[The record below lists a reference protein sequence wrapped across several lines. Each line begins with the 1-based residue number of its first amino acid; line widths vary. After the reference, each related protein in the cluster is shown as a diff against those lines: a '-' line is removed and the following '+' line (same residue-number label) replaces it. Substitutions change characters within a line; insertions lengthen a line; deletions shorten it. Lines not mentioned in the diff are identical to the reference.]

1 MLSAESLFLQ
11 PNSPMSRKYLTLL
24 FPFLLTACA
33 DTADT
38 DGLNRSSW
46 NADSTGYVALN
57 ICLPATGGAGMRA
70 SSDGT
75 LTEGEKKEYA
85 VNDATLILFAGNNEE
100 EALFE
105 GAYMVPAR
113 FTTDGGTSQVTVSSR
128 VTRKIRQ
135 VENGNVYA
143 YVILNGIG
151 AGVVDTEDGAATD
164 DIQHTALTVK
174 TKDGTVTLSRQT
186 PVTFRKFLQYV
197 TDATDTRRGF
207 LMTNA
212 PLYNTAA
219 GTNTVQTLSR
229 IAPDRIKLTPE
240 EAEGEAAT
248 EVYVERVMAK
258 VSLVDGRDKA
268 KRQYSVTNDAGHTT
282 TYKVELK
289 NWVLDNTNRS
299 AYLTRHAT
307 TADFKTWAG
316 LKNVKA
322 AATRFIGAMPVA
334 TTGDYKT
341 FVRTHWAKDVNYDK
355 NVHPA
360 DMSRLGDGNEAAVNG
375 ALGSDNPQYCFENTF
390 DVERMTVDNTTRAIL
405 AAQFVEDGKT
415 TPADLY
421 LYDNDTTTLANAA
434 NMKADIT
441 AAINAMAVVKAR
453 GKATDLTFEEVNAHL
468 KRVKSF
474 TIGSV
479 SYTADATDAAV
490 LKVFNPV
497 YSNIGDINIY
507 KDGMVYYQIRVKH
520 FGDDLTPWNRGEAK
534 VTTTDTY
541 PVVNRDANYLGR
553 YGILRNNW
561 YELNVA
567 TVNRLGYPAIPPLTD
582 KPDDLLNEY
591 ISVKVNIQPWVKKG
605 KEIVLQ

>member
-1 MLSAESLFLQ
+1 
-11 PNSPMSRKYLTLL
+11 MSHKYLTLL

-33 DTADT
+33 DT
-38 DGLNRSSW
+38 DGLNKSLW

-75 LTEGEKKEYA
+75 LTDGEKKEYA

-197 TDATDTRRGF
+197 TDATDTRHGF

-212 PLYNTAA
+212 PLYDK
-219 GTNTVQTLSR
+219 GTNTVQTLSL
-229 IAPDRIKLTPE
+229 IDPGRIKLTPE

-258 VSLVDGRDKA
+258 VSLVDGRDATKC
-268 KRQYSVTNDAGHTT
+268 QYSVTNDAGKK
-282 TYKVELK
+282 TYHVTLK

-316 LKNVKA
+316 LKNVRA
-322 AATRFIGAMPVA
+322 AATRFVGAMPVA
-334 TTGDYKT
+334 TTGDYQK

-355 NVHPA
+355 NVHPT
-360 DMSRLGDGNEAAVNG
+360 DINRLSDGNEAAVNG
-375 ALGSDNPQYCFENTF
+375 ALGTDNPQYCFENTF
-390 DVERMTVDNTTRAIL
+390 DVERMTIDNTTRAIL
-405 AAQFVEDGKT
+405 AAQFVEDGKE
-415 TPADLY
+415 PADLY
-421 LYDNDTTTLANAA
+421 LYDNDTTTLANVAT
-434 NMKADIT
+434 MPDDIT
-441 AAINAMAVVKAR
+441 AAINAMEVVKAR
-453 GKATDLTFEEVNAHL
+453 GTATDLIFEAVNDHL

-479 SYTADATDAAV
+479 SYAADATDAAI
-490 LKVFNPV
+490 LKVFNTV

-507 KDGMVYYQIRVKH
+507 KNGMVYYQIRVKH

-553 YGILRNNW
+553 YGIHRNNW

>member
-1 MLSAESLFLQ
+1 
-11 PNSPMSRKYLTLL
+11 MSHKYLTLL

-33 DTADT
+33 DT
-38 DGLNRSSW
+38 DGLSGSSW

-70 SSDGT
+70 TSDGT
-75 LTEGEKKEYA
+75 LTDGEKKEYA

-113 FTTDGGTSQVTVSSR
+113 FTTDGSTSQVTVSSR

-135 VENGNVYA
+135 VEHGNVYA

-164 DIQHTALTVK
+164 DVQHTALTVK
-174 TKDGTVTLSRQT
+174 TKDGTVTLSRQA

-212 PLYNTAA
+212 PLYDK
-219 GTNTVQTLSR
+219 GTNTVQTLSP

-240 EAEGEAAT
+240 EAEREAAT

-258 VSLVDGRDKA
+258 VSLVDGRDATKC
-268 KRQYSVTNDAGHTT
+268 QYSVTNDAGKK
-282 TYKVELK
+282 TYNVTLK

-322 AATRFIGAMPVA
+322 AATRFVGATAVA
-334 TTGDYKT
+334 TTGDYRT

-355 NVHPA
+355 NVHPT
-360 DMSRLGDGNEAAVNG
+360 DINRLSDGNEAAVNG

-390 DVERMTVDNTTRAIL
+390 DVERMTIDNTTRAIL
-405 AAQFVEDGKT
+405 AAQFVEEGKAA
-415 TPADLY
+415 ADLY
-421 LYDNDTTTLANAA
+421 LYDNDTTTLANVA

-441 AAINAMAVVKAR
+441 AAINAMEVVKAH
-453 GKATDLTFEEVNAHL
+453 GTATDLIFEDVNAHL
-468 KRVKSF
+468 RRVKSF

-479 SYTADATDAAV
+479 SYAANATDAAI
-490 LKVFNPV
+490 LKVFNTV

-507 KDGMVYYQIRVKH
+507 KNGMVYYQIRVKH

>member
-1 MLSAESLFLQ
+1 
-11 PNSPMSRKYLTLL
+11 MSHKYLTLL

-33 DTADT
+33 DT
-38 DGLNRSSW
+38 DGLNGSSW

-75 LTEGEKKEYA
+75 LTDGEKKEYA
-85 VNDATLILFAGNNEE
+85 VNDATLVLFAGNNEE

-135 VENGNVYA
+135 VEQGNVYA

-164 DIQHTALTVK
+164 DVQHTALTVK

-212 PLYNTAA
+212 PLYDK

-229 IAPDRIKLTPE
+229 IAPGRIKLTPE

-258 VSLVDGRDKA
+258 VSLVDGRDHSKC
-268 KRQYSVTNDAGHTT
+268 QYSVTNDAGKKT
-282 TYKVELK
+282 TYHVTLK

-322 AATRFIGAMPVA
+322 DAMRFIGATQVA
-334 TTGDYKT
+334 TTGDYQT

-355 NVHPA
+355 NDPA

-375 ALGSDNPQYCFENTF
+375 MLGSDNPQYCFENTF
-390 DVERMTVDNTTRAIL
+390 DVERMTIDNTTRAIL
-405 AAQFVEDGKT
+405 AAQFVEEGKAV
-415 TPADLY
+415 ADLY

-434 NMKADIT
+434 NMTADIT
-441 AAINAMAVVKAR
+441 AAINAMAVVKAC
-453 GKATDLTFEEVNAHL
+453 GTAGDVAFEEVNAHL

-490 LKVFNPV
+490 LQVFNTV

-507 KDGMVYYQIRVKH
+507 KNGMVYYQIRVKH

-591 ISVKVNIQPWVKKG
+591 ISVKVIIQPWVKKG

>member
-1 MLSAESLFLQ
+1 
-11 PNSPMSRKYLTLL
+11 MSHKYLTLL

-33 DTADT
+33 DT
-38 DGLNRSSW
+38 DGLSGSSW

-75 LTEGEKKEYA
+75 LTDGEKKEYA
-85 VNDATLILFAGNNEE
+85 VNDATLVLFAGNNEE

-113 FTTDGGTSQVTVSSR
+113 FTTDGSTSQVTVSSR

-135 VENGNVYA
+135 VEHGNVYA

-174 TKDGTVTLSRQT
+174 TKDGTVTLSRQA

-212 PLYNTAA
+212 PLYDKS
-219 GTNTVQTLSR
+219 TNIVQTLSI
-229 IAPDRIKLTPE
+229 IAPERIKLTPE

-268 KRQYSVTNDAGHTT
+268 KLQYSVTNEAGKKT
-282 TYKVELK
+282 TYNVTLK

-322 AATRFIGAMPVA
+322 AATRFIGAMTVA
-334 TTGDYKT
+334 TTGDYQK

-390 DVERMTVDNTTRAIL
+390 DVERMTIDNTTRAIL
-405 AAQFVEDGKT
+405 AAQFVEEGKAS
-415 TPADLY
+415 ADLY
-421 LYDNDTTTLANAA
+421 LYDNDTTTLANVAT
-434 NMKADIT
+434 MKADIT

-453 GKATDLTFEEVNAHL
+453 GTASDVAFDEVNAHL

-479 SYTADATDAAV
+479 SYAADATDAAV
-490 LKVFNPV
+490 LKVFNTV

-591 ISVKVNIQPWVKKG
+591 ISVIVNIQPWVKKG

>member
-1 MLSAESLFLQ
+1 
-11 PNSPMSRKYLTLL
+11 MSHKYLTFL

-33 DTADT
+33 DT
-38 DGLNRSSW
+38 DGLNNGPSW

-75 LTEGEKKEYA
+75 LTDGEKKEYA
-85 VNDATLILFAGNNEE
+85 VNDATLVLFAGNNEE

-113 FTTDGGTSQVTVSSR
+113 FTTNGGTSQISVSSR

-135 VENGNVYA
+135 VEHGNVYA
-143 YVILNGIG
+143 YVILNGICT
-151 AGVVDTEDGAATD
+151 GVVDTEDGAATD

-186 PVTFRKFLQYV
+186 PVTFRKFQQYV
-197 TDATDTRRGF
+197 TDATDTRHGF

-219 GTNTVQTLSR
+219 GTHTVQTLSL
-229 IAPDRIKLTPE
+229 IAPERIKLTPE
-240 EAEGEAAT
+240 EAESEAAT

-258 VSLVDGRDKA
+258 VSLVDGREAA
-268 KRQYSVTNDAGHTT
+268 KRQYSVTNDAGLTT
-282 TYKVELK
+282 TYHVELK

-322 AATRFIGAMPVA
+322 DATRFVGATPVG
-334 TTGDYKT
+334 TGDYQK

-355 NVHPA
+355 NVYPA

-375 ALGSDNPQYCFENTF
+375 ALGADNPQYCFENTF
-390 DVERMTVDNTTRAIL
+390 DVERMTIDNTTRAIL
-405 AAQFVEDGKT
+405 AAQFVEEGKA
-415 TPADLY
+415 PADLY
-421 LYDNDTTTLANAA
+421 LYDNDTTTLANVA

-453 GKATDLTFEEVNAHL
+453 GTATDLTFEEVNAHL
-468 KRVKSF
+468 WHVKSF
-474 TIGSV
+474 TIGGV
-479 SYTADATDAAV
+479 PYAANATDAAV
-490 LKVFNPV
+490 LKVFNTV

-591 ISVKVNIQPWVKKG
+591 ISVIVNIQPWVKKG

>member
-1 MLSAESLFLQ
+1 
-11 PNSPMSRKYLTLL
+11 MSHKYLTLL

-33 DTADT
+33 DT
-38 DGLNRSSW
+38 DGLNGSSW

-57 ICLPATGGAGMRA
+57 ICLPATGGAGMRTT

-75 LTEGEKKEYA
+75 LTDGEKKEYA
-85 VNDATLILFAGNNEE
+85 VNDATLVLFAGNNEE

-113 FTTDGGTSQVTVSSR
+113 FTTNGSTSQVTVSSR

-135 VENGNVYA
+135 VEHGNVYA

-151 AGVVDTEDGAATD
+151 TGVVDTEDGAATD
-164 DIQHTALTVK
+164 DVQHTALTVK
-174 TKDGTVTLSRQT
+174 TKDGTVTLSRQA

-212 PLYNTAA
+212 PLYDK
-219 GTNTVQTLSR
+219 GTNTVQTLSL
-229 IAPDRIKLTPE
+229 IDPGRIKLTPE
-240 EAEGEAAT
+240 EAEREAAT

-258 VSLVDGRDKA
+258 VSLVDGRVA
-268 KRQYSVTNDAGHTT
+268 SKRQYSVTNDAGTKT
-282 TYKVELK
+282 TYHVTLK
-289 NWVLDNTNRS
+289 SWVLDNTNRS

-322 AATRFIGAMPVA
+322 AATRFVGATPVA
-334 TTGDYKT
+334 TTGDYQA

-355 NVHPA
+355 NVHPT
-360 DMSRLGDGNEAAVNG
+360 DINRLGDGSETAVNG
-375 ALGSDNPQYCFENTF
+375 ALGTDNPQYCFENTF
-390 DVERMTVDNTTRAIL
+390 DVERMTADNTTRAIL
-405 AAQFVEDGKT
+405 AAQFIEDGGT
-415 TPADLY
+415 AADLY
-421 LYDNDTTTLANAA
+421 LYDNDTTTLANVT
-434 NMKADIT
+434 NMTDDIT
-441 AAINAMAVVKAR
+441 DAINAMAVVKAR
-453 GKATDLTFEEVNAHL
+453 GKATDLIFEEVNAHL
-468 KRVKSF
+468 RRVKSF
-474 TIGSV
+474 TIGGV
-479 SYTADATDAAV
+479 PYAANATDAAV
-490 LKVFNPV
+490 LKVFNTV

-507 KDGMVYYQIRVKH
+507 KEGMVYYQIRVKH

>member
-1 MLSAESLFLQ
+1 
-11 PNSPMSRKYLTLL
+11 MSHKYLTLL

-33 DTADT
+33 DT
-38 DGLNRSSW
+38 DGLSGSSW

-70 SSDGT
+70 TSDGT
-75 LTEGEKKEYA
+75 LTDGEKKEYA
-85 VNDATLILFAGNNEE
+85 VNDATLVLFAGNNEE

-135 VENGNVYA
+135 VEHGNVYA

-174 TKDGTVTLSRQT
+174 TKDGTVTLSRQA

-212 PLYNTAA
+212 PLYDK

-258 VSLVDGRDKA
+258 VSLVDGRVAA
-268 KRQYSVTNDAGHTT
+268 KRQYSVTNDAGKTT

-289 NWVLDNTNRS
+289 SWVLDNTNRS

-322 AATRFIGAMPVA
+322 DAMRFVGATPVA
-334 TTGDYKT
+334 TTGDYRT

-355 NVHPA
+355 NVHPT
-360 DMSRLGDGNEAAVNG
+360 DINRLSDGNEAAVNG
-375 ALGSDNPQYCFENTF
+375 TLGSDNPQYCFENTF
-390 DVERMTVDNTTRAIL
+390 DVERMTADNTTRAIL
-405 AAQFVEDGKT
+405 AAQFVENGKAA
-415 TPADLY
+415 ADLY
-421 LYDNDTTTLANAA
+421 LYDNDTTTLANVA

-441 AAINAMAVVKAR
+441 AAINAMEVVKAH
-453 GKATDLTFEEVNAHL
+453 GTATDLIFEDVNAHL
-468 KRVKSF
+468 RRVKSF
-474 TIGSV
+474 EIGGD
-479 SYTADATDAAV
+479 SYTAAATDAAV
-490 LKVFNPV
+490 LKVFNTV

-507 KDGMVYYQIRVKH
+507 KNGMVYYQIRVKH

-567 TVNRLGYPAIPPLTD
+567 TVNRLGYPAIPPLTN

>member
-1 MLSAESLFLQ
+1 
-11 PNSPMSRKYLTLL
+11 MSHKYLTLL

-33 DTADT
+33 DT
-38 DGLNRSSW
+38 DGLNGSSW

-75 LTEGEKKEYA
+75 LTDGEKKEYA
-85 VNDATLILFAGNNEE
+85 VNDATLVLFAGNNEE

-164 DIQHTALTVK
+164 DIQHTALTVR

-186 PVTFRKFLQYV
+186 PVTFRKFQQYV

-212 PLYNTAA
+212 PLYDK

-229 IAPDRIKLTPE
+229 IAPNRIKLTPE

-258 VSLVDGRDKA
+258 VSLVDGRDATKC
-268 KRQYSVTNDAGHTT
+268 QYSVTNAAGTKT
-282 TYKVELK
+282 TYHVTLK

-322 AATRFIGAMPVA
+322 AATRFVGVTPVA
-334 TTGDYKT
+334 TTGDYQN

-360 DMSRLGDGNEAAVNG
+360 DMNRLGDGNEAAVNG
-375 ALGSDNPQYCFENTF
+375 ALGTDNPQYCFENTF

-405 AAQFVEDGKT
+405 AAQFVENGKAA
-415 TPADLY
+415 ADLY
-421 LYDNDTTTLANAA
+421 LYDNDTTTLANVA

-441 AAINAMAVVKAR
+441 AAINAMEVVKAR
-453 GKATDLTFEEVNAHL
+453 GMATDLTFEEVNAHL

-479 SYTADATDAAV
+479 SYAADATDAAV
-490 LKVFNPV
+490 LKVFNTV

-507 KDGMVYYQIRVKH
+507 KNGMVYYQIRVKH

-591 ISVKVNIQPWVKKG
+591 ISVKINIQPWVKKG

>member
-1 MLSAESLFLQ
+1 
-11 PNSPMSRKYLTLL
+11 MSRKYLTLL

-33 DTADT
+33 DNADT
-38 DGLNRSSW
+38 DGLNKSLW
-46 NADSTGYVALN
+46 NADSTGYVTLN

-70 SSDGT
+70 TSSDGT

-164 DIQHTALTVK
+164 DVQHTALTVK
-174 TKDGTVTLSRQT
+174 TKDGTVTLSRQA
-186 PVTFRKFLQYV
+186 PVTFRKFQQYV
-197 TDATDTRRGF
+197 TDATDTRHGF

-219 GTNTVQTLSR
+219 GTHTVQTLSL

-258 VSLVDGRDKA
+258 VSLVDGRDA
-268 KRQYSVTNDAGHTT
+268 TKRQYSVTNDAGTKTT
-282 TYKVELK
+282 TYNVTLK

-307 TADFKTWAG
+307 TADFKTWAE

-322 AATRFIGAMPVA
+322 NAPRFIGATPVG
-334 TTGDYKT
+334 TGDYQK
-341 FVRTHWAKDVNYDK
+341 FVRTHWAKDVNYD
-355 NVHPA
+355 VHST
-360 DMSRLGDGNEAAVNG
+360 DINRLSDGNEAAVNG
-375 ALGSDNPQYCFENTF
+375 ALGATNPQYCFENTF
-390 DVERMTVDNTTRAIL
+390 DVEHMTVDNTTRAIL
-405 AAQFVEDGKT
+405 AAQFVEDGKK
-415 TPADLY
+415 PADLY
-421 LYDNDTTTLANAA
+421 LYDNDTTTLANTAT
-434 NMKADIT
+434 MKADIT
-441 AAINAMAVVKAR
+441 AAINAMEVVKAR
-453 GKATDLTFEEVNAHL
+453 GTATKLIFEEVNAHL
-468 KRVKSF
+468 QRVKSF

-479 SYTADATDAAV
+479 SYAADATDAAI
-490 LKVFNPV
+490 LKVFNTV

-507 KDGMVYYQIRVKH
+507 KNGMVYYQIRVKH

-591 ISVKVNIQPWVKKG
+591 ISVIVNIQPWVKKG

>member
-1 MLSAESLFLQ
+1 
-11 PNSPMSRKYLTLL
+11 MSHKYLTLL

-33 DTADT
+33 DT
-38 DGLNRSSW
+38 DGLSGSSW

-70 SSDGT
+70 SSSDGT
-75 LTEGEKKEYA
+75 LTDGEKKEYA

-113 FTTDGGTSQVTVSSR
+113 FTTNGSTSQVTVSSR

-135 VENGNVYA
+135 VEHGNVYA

-174 TKDGTVTLSRQT
+174 TKDGTVTLSRQA

-212 PLYNTAA
+212 PLYDK
-219 GTNTVQTLSR
+219 GTNTVQTLSL
-229 IAPDRIKLTPE
+229 IAPERIKLTPE

-258 VSLVDGRDKA
+258 VSLVDGSVAA
-268 KRQYSVTNDAGHTT
+268 KRQYSVTNDAGKKT
-282 TYKVELK
+282 TYHVELK
-289 NWVLDNTNRS
+289 SWVLDNTNRS

-322 AATRFIGAMPVA
+322 DVTRFVGATTVA
-334 TTGDYKT
+334 TTGDYQA

-355 NVHPA
+355 NVYPA

-375 ALGSDNPQYCFENTF
+375 MLGSDNPQYCFENTF
-390 DVERMTVDNTTRAIL
+390 DVERMTIDNTTRAIL
-405 AAQFVEDGKT
+405 AAQFVEEGKAA
-415 TPADLY
+415 ADLY
-421 LYDNDTTTLANAA
+421 LYDNDTTTLANVA

-453 GKATDLTFEEVNAHL
+453 GTAGDVVFEAVNDHL

-474 TIGSV
+474 TIGGV
-479 SYTADATDAAV
+479 SYAADATDAAV
-490 LKVFNPV
+490 LKVFNTV

-567 TVNRLGYPAIPPLTD
+567 TVNRLGYPAIPPLTN

>member
-1 MLSAESLFLQ
+1 
-11 PNSPMSRKYLTLL
+11 MSHKYLTFL

-33 DTADT
+33 DT
-38 DGLNRSSW
+38 DGLNNGSSW

-70 SSDGT
+70 ATSDGT

-85 VNDATLILFAGNNEE
+85 VNDATLVLFAGNNEE

-113 FTTDGGTSQVTVSSR
+113 FTTDGSSSQVTVSSR

-135 VENGNVYA
+135 VEHGNVYA

-151 AGVVDTEDGAATD
+151 TGVVDTEDGAATD

-197 TDATDTRRGF
+197 IDATDTRHGF

-219 GTNTVQTLSR
+219 GTNTVQTLSL
-229 IAPDRIKLTPE
+229 IAPERIKLTPE
-240 EAEGEAAT
+240 EAESEAAT

-258 VSLVDGRDKA
+258 VSLVDGREA
-268 KRQYSVTNDAGHTT
+268 TKRQYSVTNDAGLTT
-282 TYKVELK
+282 TYNVELK

-316 LKNVKA
+316 LQNVKA
-322 AATRFIGAMPVA
+322 AATRFIGATPVG
-334 TTGDYKT
+334 TGDYQK

-355 NVHPA
+355 NPT
-360 DMSRLGDGNEAAVNG
+360 DINRLSDGNEAAVNG
-375 ALGSDNPQYCFENTF
+375 ALGTDNPQYCFENTF
-390 DVERMTVDNTTRAIL
+390 DVERMTIGNTTRAIL
-405 AAQFVEDGKT
+405 AAQFVEEGQAA
-415 TPADLY
+415 ADLY
-421 LYDNDTTTLANAA
+421 LYDNDTTTLANVA

-441 AAINAMAVVKAR
+441 AAINAMTVVKAC
-453 GKATDLTFEEVNAHL
+453 GTATNLIFEEVNAHL
-468 KRVKSF
+468 RRVKSF
-474 TIGSV
+474 TIGGV
-479 SYTADATDAAV
+479 SYAANATDAAV
-490 LKVFNPV
+490 LKVFNTV

-591 ISVKVNIQPWVKKG
+591 ISVIVNIQPWVKKG

>member
-1 MLSAESLFLQ
+1 
-11 PNSPMSRKYLTLL
+11 MSHKYLTLL

-33 DTADT
+33 DT
-38 DGLNRSSW
+38 DGLNRSLW

-75 LTEGEKKEYA
+75 LTDGEKKEYA
-85 VNDATLILFAGNNEE
+85 VNDATLVLFAGNNEE

-135 VENGNVYA
+135 VEHGNVYA

-174 TKDGTVTLSRQT
+174 TKDGTVTLSRQA

-212 PLYNTAA
+212 PLYDK
-219 GTNTVQTLSR
+219 GTNTVQTLSL
-229 IAPDRIKLTPE
+229 IAPGRIKLTPE
-240 EAEGEAAT
+240 EAESEAAT

-258 VSLVDGRDKA
+258 VSLVDGREHSKC
-268 KRQYSVTNDAGHTT
+268 QYSVTNDAGDKT
-282 TYKVELK
+282 TYNVTLK

-307 TADFKTWAG
+307 TADFKTWAE

-322 AATRFIGAMPVA
+322 DATRFIGSTAVA
-334 TTGDYKT
+334 TTGDYQK

-375 ALGSDNPQYCFENTF
+375 MLGSENPQYFFENTF
-390 DVERMTVDNTTRAIL
+390 DVERMTIDNTTRAIL
-405 AAQFVEDGKT
+405 AAQFVEDGKAA
-415 TPADLY
+415 ADLY

-434 NMKADIT
+434 NMTDDIT
-441 AAINAMAVVKAR
+441 AAINAMEVVKAR
-453 GKATDLTFEEVNAHL
+453 GKADDVVFEEVNAHL

-479 SYTADATDAAV
+479 SYAADATDAAV
-490 LKVFNPV
+490 LKVFNTV

-507 KDGMVYYQIRVKH
+507 KNGMVYYQIRVKH

-591 ISVKVNIQPWVKKG
+591 ISVIVNIQPWVKKG

>member
-1 MLSAESLFLQ
+1 
-11 PNSPMSRKYLTLL
+11 MSRKYLTLL

-33 DTADT
+33 DT
-38 DGLNRSSW
+38 DGLNNGPSW

-75 LTEGEKKEYA
+75 LTDGEKKEYA
-85 VNDATLILFAGNNEE
+85 VNDATLVLFAGNNEE

-113 FTTDGGTSQVTVSSR
+113 FTTDGSSSQVTVSSR

-135 VENGNVYA
+135 VEHGNVYA

-151 AGVVDTEDGAATD
+151 TGVVDTEDGAATD

-174 TKDGTVTLSRQT
+174 TKGGTVTLSRQT
-186 PVTFRKFLQYV
+186 PVTFRKFQQYV
-197 TDATDTRRGF
+197 TDATDTRHGF

-219 GTNTVQTLSR
+219 GTHTVQTLSL

-240 EAEGEAAT
+240 EAREAAT

-258 VSLVDGRDKA
+258 VSLVDGREA
-268 KRQYSVTNDAGHTT
+268 TKRQYSVTNDAGLTT
-282 TYKVELK
+282 TYNVELK

-316 LKNVKA
+316 LQNVMA
-322 AATRFIGAMPVA
+322 AATRFIGATPVG
-334 TTGDYKT
+334 TGDYQK

-355 NVHPA
+355 NVHST
-360 DMSRLGDGNEAAVNG
+360 DINRLGDGNEAAVNG
-375 ALGSDNPQYCFENTF
+375 ALGTDNPQYCFENTF
-390 DVERMTVDNTTRAIL
+390 DVEHMTVDNTTRAIL
-405 AAQFVEDGKT
+405 AAQFVEDGKA
-415 TPADLY
+415 PADLY
-421 LYDNDTTTLANAA
+421 LYDNDTTTLANATT
-434 NMKADIT
+434 MKADIM
-441 AAINAMAVVKAR
+441 AAINAMEVVKAR
-453 GKATDLTFEEVNAHL
+453 GTATDLTFEEVNAHL
-468 KRVKSF
+468 RRVKSF
-474 TIGSV
+474 TIGGE
-479 SYTADATDAAV
+479 SYAANATDATV
-490 LKVFNPV
+490 LKVFNTV

-507 KDGMVYYQIRVKH
+507 KDGMVYYQIRIKH

-591 ISVKVNIQPWVKKG
+591 ISVIVNIQPWVKKG

>member
-1 MLSAESLFLQ
+1 
-11 PNSPMSRKYLTLL
+11 MSHKYLTLL

-33 DTADT
+33 DT
-38 DGLNRSSW
+38 DGLSGSSW

-75 LTEGEKKEYA
+75 LTDGEKKEYA

-105 GAYMVPAR
+105 GAYIVPAR
-113 FTTDGGTSQVTVSSR
+113 FTTNGSTSQVTVSSR

-135 VENGNVYA
+135 VEHGNVYA

-164 DIQHTALTVK
+164 DVQHTALTVK
-174 TKDGTVTLSRQT
+174 TKDGTVTLSRQA

-212 PLYNTAA
+212 PLYDK
-219 GTNTVQTLSR
+219 GTNTVQTLSL
-229 IAPDRIKLTPE
+229 IDPGRIKLTPE

-268 KRQYSVTNDAGHTT
+268 KRQYSVTNDAGTKT
-282 TYKVELK
+282 TYNVTLK

-322 AATRFIGAMPVA
+322 DATRFVGVTPVA
-334 TTGDYKT
+334 TTGDYQK

-355 NVHPA
+355 NVHPT
-360 DMSRLGDGNEAAVNG
+360 DINRLSDGNEAAVNG
-375 ALGSDNPQYCFENTF
+375 ALGSDKPQYCFENTF
-390 DVERMTVDNTTRAIL
+390 DVERMTIDNTTRAIL
-405 AAQFVEDGKT
+405 AAQFVEEGKAA
-415 TPADLY
+415 ADLY

-434 NMKADIT
+434 TMTADIT
-441 AAINAMAVVKAR
+441 AAINAMEVVKAR
-453 GKATDLTFEEVNAHL
+453 GTASDVAFEAVNAHL

-474 TIGSV
+474 TIGGV
-479 SYTADATDAAV
+479 SYAANATDAAV
-490 LKVFNPV
+490 LQVFNTV

>member
-1 MLSAESLFLQ
+1 
-11 PNSPMSRKYLTLL
+11 MSHKYLTFL

-33 DTADT
+33 DT
-38 DGLNRSSW
+38 DGLNNGPSW

-75 LTEGEKKEYA
+75 LTDGEKKEYA
-85 VNDATLILFAGNNEE
+85 VNDATLVLFAGNNEE

-113 FTTDGGTSQVTVSSR
+113 FTTDGSSSQVTVSSR

-135 VENGNVYA
+135 VEHGNVYA

-151 AGVVDTEDGAATD
+151 TGVVDTEDGAATD

-186 PVTFRKFLQYV
+186 PVTFRKFQQYV
-197 TDATDTRRGF
+197 TDATDTRHGF

-219 GTNTVQTLSR
+219 GTHTVQTLSL
-229 IAPDRIKLTPE
+229 IAPERIKLTPE
-240 EAEGEAAT
+240 EAREAAT

-258 VSLVDGRDKA
+258 VSLVDGRDAA
-268 KRQYSVTNDAGHTT
+268 KRQYSVTNDAGHKT
-282 TYKVELK
+282 TYHVELK

-322 AATRFIGAMPVA
+322 DATPRFIGATTVA
-334 TTGDYKT
+334 TTGDYRT
-341 FVRTHWAKDVNYDK
+341 FVRTHWAKDVNYD
-355 NVHPA
+355 NVYPA

-375 ALGSDNPQYCFENTF
+375 ALGTDNPQYCFENTF
-390 DVERMTVDNTTRAIL
+390 DVERMTIDNTTRAIL
-405 AAQFVEDGKT
+405 AAQFVEEGKA
-415 TPADLY
+415 PADLY
-421 LYDNDTTTLANAA
+421 LYDNDTTTLANIADMTA
-434 NMKADIT
+434 NIT
-441 AAINAMAVVKAR
+441 AAINAMEVVKAR
-453 GKATDLTFEEVNAHL
+453 GTASDVAFEEVNAHL
-468 KRVKSF
+468 RRVKSF

-479 SYTADATDAAV
+479 SYAANATDAAV
-490 LKVFNPV
+490 LKVFNTV

-507 KDGMVYYQIRVKH
+507 KDGMAYYQIRVKH

-591 ISVKVNIQPWVKKG
+591 ISVIVNIQPWVKKG

>member
-1 MLSAESLFLQ
+1 
-11 PNSPMSRKYLTLL
+11 MSHKYLTLL

-33 DTADT
+33 DT
-38 DGLNRSSW
+38 DGLSGSSW

-70 SSDGT
+70 TSSDGT
-75 LTEGEKKEYA
+75 LTDGEKKEYA

-113 FTTDGGTSQVTVSSR
+113 FTTDGSTSQVTVSSR

-174 TKDGTVTLSRQT
+174 TKDGTVTLSRQA

-212 PLYNTAA
+212 PLYDK

-229 IAPDRIKLTPE
+229 IAPERIKLTPE
-240 EAEGEAAT
+240 EAESEAAT

-258 VSLVDGRDKA
+258 VSLVDGREHSKC
-268 KRQYSVTNDAGHTT
+268 QYSVTNDEGHKK
-282 TYKVELK
+282 TYNVTLK

-307 TADFKTWAG
+307 TADFTTWAG

-322 AATRFIGAMPVA
+322 AATRFVGATPVA
-334 TTGDYKT
+334 TTGDYQK

-355 NVHPA
+355 NVHPT
-360 DMSRLGDGNEAAVNG
+360 DINRLSDGDEAAVNG

-405 AAQFVEDGKT
+405 AAQFVEEGKAA
-415 TPADLY
+415 ADLY
-421 LYDNDTTTLANAA
+421 LYDNDTTTLANVAT
-434 NMKADIT
+434 MTTDIT
-441 AAINAMAVVKAR
+441 AAINAMEVVKAR
-453 GKATDLTFEEVNAHL
+453 GTATDLIFEDVNDHL
-468 KRVKSF
+468 RRVKSF

-479 SYTADATDAAV
+479 SYAADATDAAV
-490 LKVFNPV
+490 LKVFNTV

-507 KDGMVYYQIRVKH
+507 KNGMVYYQIRVKH

-591 ISVKVNIQPWVKKG
+591 ISVIVNIQPWVKKG

>member
-1 MLSAESLFLQ
+1 
-11 PNSPMSRKYLTLL
+11 MSHKYLTLL

-33 DTADT
+33 DT
-38 DGLNRSSW
+38 DGLNGSSW

-70 SSDGT
+70 TSDGT
-75 LTEGEKKEYA
+75 LTDGEKKEYA

-113 FTTDGGTSQVTVSSR
+113 FTTNGSTSQVTVSSR

-135 VENGNVYA
+135 VEHGNVYA

-151 AGVVDTEDGAATD
+151 TGVVDTEDGAATD

-197 TDATDTRRGF
+197 TDATDTRHGF

-229 IAPDRIKLTPE
+229 IAPERIKLTPE
-240 EAEGEAAT
+240 EAEREAAT

-268 KRQYSVTNDAGHTT
+268 KRQYSVTNDAGKK
-282 TYKVELK
+282 TYNVTLK

-322 AATRFIGAMPVA
+322 NATRFIGATTVA
-334 TTGDYKT
+334 TTGDYQA

-355 NVHPA
+355 NVHST
-360 DMSRLGDGNEAAVNG
+360 DMSRLSGEAAVNG
-375 ALGSDNPQYCFENTF
+375 ALGTDNPQYCFENTF
-390 DVERMTVDNTTRAIL
+390 DVERMTINNTTRAIL
-405 AAQFVEDGKT
+405 AAQFVEEGKAA
-415 TPADLY
+415 ADLY

-434 NMKADIT
+434 NMKDEIT

-453 GKATDLTFEEVNAHL
+453 GTATDVTFETVNDHL
-468 KRVKSF
+468 RRVKSF
-474 TIGSV
+474 TIGGV
-479 SYTADATDAAV
+479 SYAANATDAAV
-490 LKVFNPV
+490 LKVFNTV

-507 KDGMVYYQIRVKH
+507 KNGMAYYQIRVKH

>member
-1 MLSAESLFLQ
+1 
-11 PNSPMSRKYLTLL
+11 MSHKYLTLL

-33 DTADT
+33 DT
-38 DGLNRSSW
+38 DGLNNGPSW

-57 ICLPATGGAGMRA
+57 ICLPATGGGGMRA

-75 LTEGEKKEYA
+75 LTDGEKKEYA
-85 VNDATLILFAGNNEE
+85 VNDATLVLFAGDNEE

-113 FTTDGGTSQVTVSSR
+113 FSTDGSSSQVTVSSR

-135 VENGNVYA
+135 VEHGNVYA

-151 AGVVDTEDGAATD
+151 TGVVDTEDGAATD

-186 PVTFRKFLQYV
+186 PVTFRKFQQYV
-197 TDATDTRRGF
+197 TDATDTRHGF

-219 GTNTVQTLSR
+219 GTHTVQTLSL
-229 IAPDRIKLTPE
+229 IAPERIKLTPE
-240 EAEGEAAT
+240 EAREAAT

-258 VSLVDGRDKA
+258 VSLVDGREA
-268 KRQYSVTNDAGHTT
+268 TKRQYSVTNDTGLTT
-282 TYKVELK
+282 TYNVELK
-289 NWVLDNTNRS
+289 NWVLDNTKRS

-322 AATRFIGAMPVA
+322 DATPRFIGATAVA
-334 TTGDYKT
+334 TGDYQT

-355 NVHPA
+355 NVYPA

-375 ALGSDNPQYCFENTF
+375 ALGADNPQYCFENTF
-390 DVERMTVDNTTRAIL
+390 DVEHMTIDNTTRAIL
-405 AAQFVEDGKT
+405 AVQFVENGKK
-415 TPADLY
+415 PADLY
-421 LYDNDTTTLANAA
+421 LYDNDTTTLANVA

-453 GKATDLTFEEVNAHL
+453 GTATDLTFEEVNAHL
-468 KRVKSF
+468 WHVKSF
-474 TIGSV
+474 TIGGE
-479 SYTADATDAAV
+479 SYAANATDAAV
-490 LKVFNPV
+490 IKVFNTV

-591 ISVKVNIQPWVKKG
+591 ISVIVNIQPWVKKG

>member
-1 MLSAESLFLQ
+1 MFH
-11 PNSPMSRKYLTLL
+11 KYLTLL

-33 DTADT
+33 DT
-38 DGLNRSSW
+38 DGLNNGPSW

-57 ICLPATGGAGMRA
+57 ICLPATGGAGTRA

-75 LTEGEKKEYA
+75 LTDGEKKEYA
-85 VNDATLILFAGNNEE
+85 VNDATLVLFAGNNEE

-113 FTTDGGTSQVTVSSR
+113 FSTDGSSSQITVSSR

-135 VENGNVYA
+135 VEHGNVYA
-143 YVILNGIG
+143 YVILNGICT
-151 AGVVDTEDGAATD
+151 GVVDTEDGAATD

-197 TDATDTRRGF
+197 TDATDTRHGF

-219 GTNTVQTLSR
+219 GTNTVQTLSL

-240 EAEGEAAT
+240 EAEREAAT

-258 VSLVDGRDKA
+258 VSLVDGREA
-268 KRQYSVTNDAGHTT
+268 TKRQYSVTNDAGLTT
-282 TYKVELK
+282 TYNVELK

-316 LKNVKA
+316 LQNVKA
-322 AATRFIGAMPVA
+322 TATRFIGATTVA
-334 TTGDYKT
+334 TTGDYQK
-341 FVRTHWAKDVNYDK
+341 FVRTHWAKDVNYD
-355 NVHPA
+355 NPA

-375 ALGSDNPQYCFENTF
+375 ALGTDNPQYCFENTF
-390 DVERMTVDNTTRAIL
+390 DVERMTINNTTRAIL
-405 AAQFVEDGKT
+405 AAQFVEVGKA
-415 TPADLY
+415 PADLY
-421 LYDNDTTTLANAA
+421 LYDNDTTTLANTADMTA
-434 NMKADIT
+434 NIT
-441 AAINAMAVVKAR
+441 AAINAMEVVKAR
-453 GKATDLTFEEVNAHL
+453 GTAGDVAFEEVNAHL

-490 LKVFNPV
+490 LKVFNTV

-591 ISVKVNIQPWVKKG
+591 ISVIVNIQPWVKKG

>member
-1 MLSAESLFLQ
+1 
-11 PNSPMSRKYLTLL
+11 MSHKYLTLL

-33 DTADT
+33 DT
-38 DGLNRSSW
+38 DGLNGSSW

-75 LTEGEKKEYA
+75 LTDGEKKEYA

-113 FTTDGGTSQVTVSSR
+113 FTTNGSTSLVTVSSR

-135 VENGNVYA
+135 VEHGNVYA

-174 TKDGTVTLSRQT
+174 TKDGTVTLSRQA

-212 PLYNTAA
+212 PLYDK
-219 GTNTVQTLSR
+219 GTNTVQTLSP
-229 IAPDRIKLTPE
+229 IASDRIKLTPE

-258 VSLVDGRDKA
+258 VSLVDGRVAA
-268 KRQYSVTNDAGHTT
+268 KRQYSVTNDAGTKT
-282 TYKVELK
+282 TYNVTLK

-316 LKNVKA
+316 LQNVKA
-322 AATRFIGAMPVA
+322 AATRFVGVTPVA
-334 TTGDYKT
+334 TTGDYQA

-355 NVHPA
+355 NPT
-360 DMSRLGDGNEAAVNG
+360 DISRLSDGNEAAVNG

-390 DVERMTVDNTTRAIL
+390 DVERMTAYNTTRAIL

-415 TPADLY
+415 PADLY
-421 LYDNDTTTLANAA
+421 LYDNDTTTLANTA
-434 NMKADIT
+434 NMTDGIT
-441 AAINAMAVVKAR
+441 AAINAMAVVKTR
-453 GKATDLTFEEVNAHL
+453 GIATNLTFEAVNDHL

-479 SYTADATDAAV
+479 SYAADATDAAV
-490 LKVFNPV
+490 LKVFNTV

-507 KDGMVYYQIRVKH
+507 KNGMVYYQIRVKH

>member
-1 MLSAESLFLQ
+1 
-11 PNSPMSRKYLTLL
+11 MSHKYLTFL
-24 FPFLLTACA
+24 FPILLTACA
-33 DTADT
+33 DT
-38 DGLNRSSW
+38 DGLNNGPSW

-70 SSDGT
+70 SSNGT
-75 LTEGEKKEYA
+75 LTDGEKKEYA
-85 VNDATLILFAGNNEE
+85 VNDATLVLFAGNNEE

-113 FTTDGGTSQVTVSSR
+113 FTTDGSSSQVTVSSR

-135 VENGNVYA
+135 VEHGNVYA

-151 AGVVDTEDGAATD
+151 TGVVDTEDGAATD

-174 TKDGTVTLSRQT
+174 TKDDTVTLSRQT
-186 PVTFRKFLQYV
+186 PVTFRKFQQYV
-197 TDATDTRRGF
+197 IDATDTRHGF

-219 GTNTVQTLSR
+219 GTNTVQTLSL
-229 IAPDRIKLTPE
+229 IAPERIKLTPE
-240 EAEGEAAT
+240 EAESEAAT

-258 VSLVDGRDKA
+258 VSLVDGREAA
-268 KRQYSVTNDAGHTT
+268 KRQYSVTNDAGYKT
-282 TYKVELK
+282 TYNVELK

-316 LKNVKA
+316 LQNVKA
-322 AATRFIGAMPVA
+322 TATRFIGATTVA
-334 TTGDYKT
+334 TTGDYQK
-341 FVRTHWAKDVNYDK
+341 FVRTHWAKDVNYD
-355 NVHPA
+355 VHPA

-375 ALGSDNPQYCFENTF
+375 ALGANNPQYCFENTF

-405 AAQFVEDGKT
+405 AAQFVEEGKA
-415 TPADLY
+415 PADLY
-421 LYDNDTTTLANAA
+421 LYDNDTTTLANTAT
-434 NMKADIT
+434 MTPDIT
-441 AAINAMAVVKAR
+441 AAINAMEVVKAR
-453 GKATDLTFEEVNAHL
+453 GTATDLTFEEVNAHL
-468 KRVKSF
+468 QRVKSF
-474 TIGSV
+474 TIGGV
-479 SYTADATDAAV
+479 SYTADATDATV
-490 LKVFNPV
+490 LKVFNTV

-507 KDGMVYYQIRVKH
+507 KNGMVYYQIRVKH

-591 ISVKVNIQPWVKKG
+591 ISVIVNIQPWVKKG

>member
-1 MLSAESLFLQ
+1 
-11 PNSPMSRKYLTLL
+11 MSHKYLTLL

-33 DTADT
+33 DT
-38 DGLNRSSW
+38 DGLSGSSW

-70 SSDGT
+70 SSSDGT
-75 LTEGEKKEYA
+75 LTDGEKKEYA

-100 EALFE
+100 ALFE

-113 FTTDGGTSQVTVSSR
+113 FTTNGSTSQVTVSSR

-164 DIQHTALTVK
+164 DVQHTALTVK

-197 TDATDTRRGF
+197 TDATDTRHGF

-212 PLYNTAA
+212 PLYDK

-229 IAPDRIKLTPE
+229 IAPERIKLTPE

-258 VSLVDGRDKA
+258 VSLVDGRDATKC
-268 KRQYSVTNDAGHTT
+268 QYSVTNDAGDKT
-282 TYKVELK
+282 TYNVTLK

-316 LKNVKA
+316 LQNVKA
-322 AATRFIGAMPVA
+322 AATRFVGATPVA
-334 TTGDYKT
+334 TTGDYQA

-355 NVHPA
+355 NVHPT
-360 DMSRLGDGNEAAVNG
+360 DINRLSDGNEAAVNG
-375 ALGSDNPQYCFENTF
+375 ALGTDNPQYCFENTF
-390 DVERMTVDNTTRAIL
+390 DVERMTIDNTTRAIL
-405 AAQFVEDGKT
+405 AAQFVEDGKA
-415 TPADLY
+415 PADLY
-421 LYDNDTTTLANAA
+421 LYDNDTTTLANVA
-434 NMKADIT
+434 NMKDDIT
-441 AAINAMAVVKAR
+441 AAINAMEVVKVC
-453 GKATDLTFEEVNAHL
+453 GKATGLTFEAVNDHL

-479 SYTADATDAAV
+479 SYAADATDAAI
-490 LKVFNPV
+490 LKVFNTV

-507 KDGMVYYQIRVKH
+507 KNGMVYYQIRVKH

-591 ISVKVNIQPWVKKG
+591 ISVIVNIQPWVKKG

>member
-1 MLSAESLFLQ
+1 
-11 PNSPMSRKYLTLL
+11 MSHKYLTLL

-33 DTADT
+33 DT
-38 DGLNRSSW
+38 DGLNGSSW

-75 LTEGEKKEYA
+75 LTDGEKKEYA

-105 GAYMVPAR
+105 GAYIVPAR

-174 TKDGTVTLSRQT
+174 TKDGTVTLSRQA

-212 PLYNTAA
+212 PLYDK
-219 GTNTVQTLSR
+219 GTNIVQTLSL
-229 IAPDRIKLTPE
+229 IAPERIKLTPE

-258 VSLVDGRDKA
+258 VSLVDGRDATKC
-268 KRQYSVTNDAGHTT
+268 QYSVTNDAGKKT
-282 TYKVELK
+282 TYHVTLK

-322 AATRFIGAMPVA
+322 DATRFIGAMTVA
-334 TTGDYKT
+334 TTGDYQN

-360 DMSRLGDGNEAAVNG
+360 DISRLSDGNEAAVNG
-375 ALGSDNPQYCFENTF
+375 ALGADNPQYCFENTF
-390 DVERMTVDNTTRAIL
+390 DVERMTIDNTTRAIL
-405 AAQFVEDGKT
+405 AAQFVEEGKAS
-415 TPADLY
+415 ADLY
-421 LYDNDTTTLANAA
+421 LYDNDTTTLANTA
-434 NMKADIT
+434 NMTDDIT
-441 AAINAMAVVKAR
+441 AAINAMEVVKAR
-453 GKATDLTFEEVNAHL
+453 GKADDVVFEEVNAHL

-490 LKVFNPV
+490 LQVFNTV

>member
-1 MLSAESLFLQ
+1 
-11 PNSPMSRKYLTLL
+11 MSHKYLTFL

-33 DTADT
+33 DT
-38 DGLNRSSW
+38 DGLNNGPSW

-85 VNDATLILFAGNNEE
+85 VNDATLVLFAGNNEE

-113 FTTDGGTSQVTVSSR
+113 FTTNGSTSQITVSSR

-135 VENGNVYA
+135 VEHGNVYA
-143 YVILNGIG
+143 YVILNGICT
-151 AGVVDTEDGAATD
+151 GVVDTEDGAATD

-186 PVTFRKFLQYV
+186 PVTFRKFQQYV
-197 TDATDTRRGF
+197 TDATDTRHGF

-212 PLYNTAA
+212 PLYNTTA
-219 GTNTVQTLSR
+219 GTHTVQTLSL
-229 IAPDRIKLTPE
+229 IAPERIKLTPE
-240 EAEGEAAT
+240 EAEREAAT

-258 VSLVDGRDKA
+258 VSLVDGRDAA
-268 KRQYSVTNDAGHTT
+268 KRQYSVTNDAGYKT
-282 TYKVELK
+282 TYNVELK

-316 LKNVKA
+316 LQNVKA
-322 AATRFIGAMPVA
+322 TATRFIGATTVA
-334 TTGDYKT
+334 TTGDYQK
-341 FVRTHWAKDVNYDK
+341 FVRTHWAKDVNYD
-355 NVHPA
+355 NPA

-375 ALGSDNPQYCFENTF
+375 ALGTDNPQYCFENTF
-390 DVERMTVDNTTRAIL
+390 DVERMTIDNTTRAIL
-405 AAQFVEDGKT
+405 AAQFVENGKA
-415 TPADLY
+415 PADLY

-434 NMKADIT
+434 NMTADIT
-441 AAINAMAVVKAR
+441 AAINAMEVVKAR
-453 GKATDLTFEEVNAHL
+453 GTASDVAFEEVNAHL
-468 KRVKSF
+468 RRVKSF
-474 TIGSV
+474 TIGGV
-479 SYTADATDAAV
+479 SYAANATDAAV
-490 LKVFNPV
+490 LKVFNTV

-507 KDGMVYYQIRVKH
+507 KNGMVYYQIRVKH

-591 ISVKVNIQPWVKKG
+591 ISVIVNIQPWVKKG

>member
-1 MLSAESLFLQ
+1 
-11 PNSPMSRKYLTLL
+11 MSHKYLTLL

-33 DTADT
+33 DT
-38 DGLNRSSW
+38 DGLSGSSW

-70 SSDGT
+70 TSSDGT
-75 LTEGEKKEYA
+75 LTDGEKKEYA

-113 FTTDGGTSQVTVSSR
+113 FTTNGSTSQVTVSSR

-164 DIQHTALTVK
+164 DIQHTALTVR
-174 TKDGTVTLSRQT
+174 TKGGTVTLSRQA

-212 PLYNTAA
+212 PLYDK
-219 GTNTVQTLSR
+219 GTNTVQTLSL
-229 IAPDRIKLTPE
+229 IDPNRIKLTPE

-258 VSLVDGRDKA
+258 VSLVDGRVAA
-268 KRQYSVTNDAGHTT
+268 KRQYSVTNDAGKKT
-282 TYKVELK
+282 TYNVTLK

-322 AATRFIGAMPVA
+322 AATRFVGVTPVA
-334 TTGDYKT
+334 TTGDYQK

-355 NVHPA
+355 NVHPT
-360 DMSRLGDGNEAAVNG
+360 DINRLSDGNEAAVNG
-375 ALGSDNPQYCFENTF
+375 ALGTDNPQYCFENTF
-390 DVERMTVDNTTRAIL
+390 DVERMTIDNTTRAIL
-405 AAQFVEDGKT
+405 AAQFVEKGKAA
-415 TPADLY
+415 ADLY

-434 NMKADIT
+434 NMTDDIT
-441 AAINAMAVVKAR
+441 TAINAMAVVKAR
-453 GKATDLTFEEVNAHL
+453 GTATDLIFEDVNAHL
-468 KRVKSF
+468 RRVKSF

-490 LKVFNPV
+490 LKVFNTV

-591 ISVKVNIQPWVKKG
+591 ISVIVNIQPWVKKG

>member
-1 MLSAESLFLQ
+1 
-11 PNSPMSRKYLTLL
+11 MSRKYLTLL

-33 DTADT
+33 DNANT
-38 DGLNRSSW
+38 DGLNGSSW

-70 SSDGT
+70 TSSDGT

-85 VNDATLILFAGNNEE
+85 VNDATLVLFAGNNEE

-113 FTTDGGTSQVTVSSR
+113 FTTDGSSSQVTVSSR

-135 VENGNVYA
+135 VEHGNVYA

-151 AGVVDTEDGAATD
+151 TGVVDTEDGAATD

-186 PVTFRKFLQYV
+186 PVTFRKFQQYV
-197 TDATDTRRGF
+197 IDATDTRNGF

-219 GTNTVQTLSR
+219 GANTVQTLSL
-229 IAPDRIKLTPE
+229 IAPERIKLTPE
-240 EAEGEAAT
+240 EAREAAT

-258 VSLVDGRDKA
+258 VSLVDGREA
-268 KRQYSVTNDAGHTT
+268 TKRQYSVTNDAGLTT
-282 TYKVELK
+282 TYNVELK

-307 TADFKTWAG
+307 TADFKTWAE

-322 AATRFIGAMPVA
+322 NVPRFIGATPVG
-334 TTGDYKT
+334 TGDYQK

-355 NVHPA
+355 DVQPTDIN
-360 DMSRLGDGNEAAVNG
+360 RLSDGNEAAVNG
-375 ALGSDNPQYCFENTF
+375 ALGTDNPQYCFENTF
-390 DVERMTVDNTTRAIL
+390 DVERMTIDNTTRAIL
-405 AAQFVEDGKT
+405 SAQFVEDGKA
-415 TPADLY
+415 PADLY

-434 NMKADIT
+434 TMTADIT

-453 GKATDLTFEEVNAHL
+453 GTATKLTFEEVNAHL
-468 KRVKSF
+468 RRVKSF
-474 TIGSV
+474 KIGSV
-479 SYTADATDAAV
+479 SYAADATDATV
-490 LKVFNPV
+490 LKVFNTV

-591 ISVKVNIQPWVKKG
+591 ISVIVNIQPWVKKG

>member
-1 MLSAESLFLQ
+1 
-11 PNSPMSRKYLTLL
+11 MSRKYLTLL

-38 DGLNRSSW
+38 DGLNRSLW

-75 LTEGEKKEYA
+75 LTDGEKKEYA
-85 VNDATLILFAGNNEE
+85 VNDATLVLFAGNNEE

-174 TKDGTVTLSRQT
+174 TKDGTVTLSRQA

-240 EAEGEAAT
+240 EAESEAAT

-258 VSLVDGRDKA
+258 VSLVDGRVDS
-268 KRQYSVTNDAGHTT
+268 KRQYSVTNDAGTKTT
-282 TYKVELK
+282 TYNVTLK

-316 LKNVKA
+316 LKNVTA
-322 AATRFIGAMPVA
+322 DATRFVGATPVA

-360 DMSRLGDGNEAAVNG
+360 DMSRLSDGNEAAVNG
-375 ALGSDNPQYCFENTF
+375 ALGADNPQYCFENTF
-390 DVERMTVDNTTRAIL
+390 DVERMTIGNTTRAIL
-405 AAQFVEDGKT
+405 AAQFVEDGKAA
-415 TPADLY
+415 ADLY
-421 LYDNDTTTLANAA
+421 LYDNDTTTLANVA
-434 NMKADIT
+434 NMTDDIT

-453 GKATDLTFEEVNAHL
+453 GTATDVTFEAVNDHL

-474 TIGSV
+474 TIGGV

-490 LKVFNPV
+490 LKVFNTV

-591 ISVKVNIQPWVKKG
+591 ISVIVNIQPWVKKG

>member
-1 MLSAESLFLQ
+1 
-11 PNSPMSRKYLTLL
+11 MSHKYLTLL

-33 DTADT
+33 DT
-38 DGLNRSSW
+38 DGLNRSLW

-212 PLYNTAA
+212 PLYDTAA
-219 GTNTVQTLSR
+219 GTNTVQTLSL
-229 IAPDRIKLTPE
+229 IAPGRIKLTPE

-268 KRQYSVTNDAGHTT
+268 KRQYSVTNDAGTKTT
-282 TYKVELK
+282 TYNVTLK
-289 NWVLDNTNRS
+289 SWVLDNTNRS

-322 AATRFIGAMPVA
+322 DAARFVGATPVA

-360 DMSRLGDGNEAAVNG
+360 DINRLSDGNEAAVNG

-405 AAQFVEDGKT
+405 AAQFVEEGK
-415 TPADLY
+415 PSADLY
-421 LYDNDTTTLANAA
+421 LYDNDTTTLANVAT
-434 NMKADIT
+434 MTDDIT
-441 AAINAMAVVKAR
+441 DAINAMAVVKAR
-453 GKATDLTFEEVNAHL
+453 GTATDVTFETVNAHL

-479 SYTADATDAAV
+479 SYTADATDAAI
-490 LKVFNPV
+490 LKVFNTV

-507 KDGMVYYQIRVKH
+507 KNGMVYYQIRVKH

>member
-1 MLSAESLFLQ
+1 
-11 PNSPMSRKYLTLL
+11 MSHKYLTLL

-38 DGLNRSSW
+38 DGLNKSLW

-75 LTEGEKKEYA
+75 LTDGEKKEYA
-85 VNDATLILFAGNNEE
+85 VNDATLVLFAGNNEE

-135 VENGNVYA
+135 VEHGNVYA

-164 DIQHTALTVK
+164 DVQHTALTVK
-174 TKDGTVTLSRQT
+174 TKDGTVTLSRQA

-197 TDATDTRRGF
+197 TDATDTRHGF

-212 PLYNTAA
+212 PLYDK

-229 IAPDRIKLTPE
+229 IAPERIKLTPE

-258 VSLVDGRDKA
+258 VSLVDGRDATKC
-268 KRQYSVTNDAGHTT
+268 QYSVTNDAGTKT
-282 TYKVELK
+282 TYHVELK

-316 LKNVKA
+316 LQNVKA
-322 AATRFIGAMPVA
+322 AATRFVGATPVA
-334 TTGDYKT
+334 TTGDYQA

-355 NVHPA
+355 NT
-360 DMSRLGDGNEAAVNG
+360 DINRLSDGNEAAVNG

-390 DVERMTVDNTTRAIL
+390 DVERMTIDNTTRAIL
-405 AAQFVEDGKT
+405 AAQFVEVGKAA
-415 TPADLY
+415 ADLY
-421 LYDNDTTTLANAA
+421 LYDNDTTTLANVA

-441 AAINAMAVVKAR
+441 AAINAMAVVKAH
-453 GKATDLTFEEVNAHL
+453 GTATDLIFEDVNAHL
-468 KRVKSF
+468 RRVKSF

-479 SYTADATDAAV
+479 SYAADATDAAV
-490 LKVFNPV
+490 LKVFNTV

-507 KDGMVYYQIRVKH
+507 KNGMVYYQIRVKH

-591 ISVKVNIQPWVKKG
+591 ISVIVNIQPWVKKG

>member
-1 MLSAESLFLQ
+1 
-11 PNSPMSRKYLTLL
+11 MSHKYLTLL

-33 DTADT
+33 DT
-38 DGLNRSSW
+38 DGLNGSSW

-75 LTEGEKKEYA
+75 LTDGEKKEYA
-85 VNDATLILFAGNNEE
+85 VNDATLVLFAGNNEE

-113 FTTDGGTSQVTVSSR
+113 FTTDGSTSQVTVSSR

-135 VENGNVYA
+135 VEHGNVYA

-164 DIQHTALTVK
+164 DIQHTALTVR

-197 TDATDTRRGF
+197 TDATDTRHGF

-229 IAPDRIKLTPE
+229 IAPERIKLTPE

-248 EVYVERVMAK
+248 EVFVERVMAK
-258 VSLVDGRDKA
+258 VSLVDGRVKA
-268 KRQYSVTNDAGHTT
+268 KRQYSVTNDAGTK
-282 TYKVELK
+282 TYNVTLK

-322 AATRFIGAMPVA
+322 DATRFIGATTVA
-334 TTGDYKT
+334 TTGDYRT
-341 FVRTHWAKDVNYDK
+341 FVRTHWAKDVNYYDK
-355 NVHPA
+355 NVYPA
-360 DMSRLGDGNEAAVNG
+360 DMNRLGDGNEAAVNG
-375 ALGSDNPQYCFENTF
+375 ALGADNPQYCFENTF
-390 DVERMTVDNTTRAIL
+390 DVERMTIDNTTRAIL
-405 AAQFVEDGKT
+405 AAQFVEQGKAA
-415 TPADLY
+415 ADLY

-434 NMKADIT
+434 NMKDDIT

-453 GKATDLTFEEVNAHL
+453 GTATDVTFETVNDHL
-468 KRVKSF
+468 RRVKSF
-474 TIGSV
+474 TIGGV
-479 SYTADATDAAV
+479 SYAANATDAAV
-490 LKVFNPV
+490 LKVFNTV

-507 KDGMVYYQIRVKH
+507 KNGMAYYQIRVKH

>member
-1 MLSAESLFLQ
+1 
-11 PNSPMSRKYLTLL
+11 MSHKYLTLL

-33 DTADT
+33 DT
-38 DGLNRSSW
+38 DGLNNGPSW

-75 LTEGEKKEYA
+75 LTDGEKKEYA
-85 VNDATLILFAGNNEE
+85 VNDATLVLFAGNNEE

-113 FTTDGGTSQVTVSSR
+113 FTTNGSTSQVTVSSR

-135 VENGNVYA
+135 VEHGNVYA
-143 YVILNGIG
+143 YVILNGIST
-151 AGVVDTEDGAATD
+151 GVVDTEDGAATD

-186 PVTFRKFLQYV
+186 PVTFRKFQQYV
-197 TDATDTRRGF
+197 IDATDTRHGF

-219 GTNTVQTLSR
+219 GTHTVQTLSL
-229 IAPDRIKLTPE
+229 IAPERIKLTPE
-240 EAEGEAAT
+240 EAREAAT

-258 VSLVDGRDKA
+258 VSLVDSRDA
-268 KRQYSVTNDAGHTT
+268 TKRQYSVTNDAGRTT
-282 TYKVELK
+282 TYNVELK

-322 AATRFIGAMPVA
+322 DATRFVGATPVG
-334 TTGDYKT
+334 TGDYQK

-355 NVHPA
+355 NVYPA

-375 ALGSDNPQYCFENTF
+375 MLGTDNPQYCFENTF
-390 DVERMTVDNTTRAIL
+390 DVERMTIDNTTRAIL
-405 AAQFVEDGKT
+405 AAQFVEVGKK
-415 TPADLY
+415 PADLY

-441 AAINAMAVVKAR
+441 AAINAMEVVKAR
-453 GKATDLTFEEVNAHL
+453 GTATKLIFEEVNAHL
-468 KRVKSF
+468 RRVKSF
-474 TIGSV
+474 TIGDV
-479 SYTADATDAAV
+479 SYAANATDAAV
-490 LKVFNPV
+490 LKVFNTV

-591 ISVKVNIQPWVKKG
+591 ISVIVNIQPWVKKG

>member
-1 MLSAESLFLQ
+1 
-11 PNSPMSRKYLTLL
+11 MSHKYLTFL

-33 DTADT
+33 DT
-38 DGLNRSSW
+38 DGLNNGPSW

-70 SSDGT
+70 TSDGT
-75 LTEGEKKEYA
+75 LTDGEKKEYA
-85 VNDATLILFAGNNEE
+85 VNDATLVLFAGNNEE

-143 YVILNGIG
+143 YVILNGIST
-151 AGVVDTEDGAATD
+151 GVVDTEDGAATD
-164 DIQHTALTVK
+164 DVQHTALTVK

-219 GTNTVQTLSR
+219 GTHTVQTLSL
-229 IAPDRIKLTPE
+229 IAPNRIKLTPE
-240 EAEGEAAT
+240 EAEREAAT

-258 VSLVDGRDKA
+258 VSLVDGRDPA
-268 KRQYSVTNDAGHTT
+268 KRQYSVTNDAGTTT
-282 TYKVELK
+282 TYNVELK
-289 NWVLDNTNRS
+289 NWVLDNTKRS

-322 AATRFIGAMPVA
+322 NVPRFIGATPVG
-334 TTGDYKT
+334 TGDYQK

-355 NVHPA
+355 NVYPA

-375 ALGSDNPQYCFENTF
+375 ALGTDNPQYCFENTF
-390 DVERMTVDNTTRAIL
+390 DVERMTIDNTTRAIL
-405 AAQFVEDGKT
+405 AAQFVEKGKL
-415 TPADLY
+415 PADLY
-421 LYDNDTTTLANAA
+421 LYDNDTTTLANTA

-441 AAINAMAVVKAR
+441 AAINAMEVVKAR
-453 GKATDLTFEEVNAHL
+453 GTATNLIFEEVNAHL
-468 KRVKSF
+468 RRVKSF

-479 SYTADATDAAV
+479 SYAANATDAAV
-490 LKVFNPV
+490 LKVFNTV

-507 KDGMVYYQIRVKH
+507 KNGMVYYQIRVKH

-591 ISVKVNIQPWVKKG
+591 ISVIVNIQPWVKKG

>member
-1 MLSAESLFLQ
+1 MFH
-11 PNSPMSRKYLTLL
+11 KYLTLL

-33 DTADT
+33 DT
-38 DGLNRSSW
+38 DGLNNGSSW

-85 VNDATLILFAGNNEE
+85 VNDATLVLFAGNNEE

-113 FTTDGGTSQVTVSSR
+113 FTTNGSTSQITVSSR

-135 VENGNVYA
+135 VEHGNVYA

-151 AGVVDTEDGAATD
+151 TGVVDTEDGAATD

-186 PVTFRKFLQYV
+186 PVTFRKFQQYV
-197 TDATDTRRGF
+197 TDATDTRHGF

-212 PLYNTAA
+212 PLYNTTA
-219 GTNTVQTLSR
+219 GTNTVQTLSL
-229 IAPDRIKLTPE
+229 IAPERIKLTPE
-240 EAEGEAAT
+240 EAEREAAT

-258 VSLVDGRDKA
+258 VSLVDGREA
-268 KRQYSVTNDAGHTT
+268 TKRQYSVTNDAGLTT
-282 TYKVELK
+282 TYNVELK

-316 LKNVKA
+316 LQNVKA
-322 AATRFIGAMPVA
+322 AATRFIGATPVG
-334 TTGDYKT
+334 TGDYQN

-355 NVHPA
+355 NVHPT
-360 DMSRLGDGNEAAVNG
+360 DINRLSDGNEAAVNG
-375 ALGSDNPQYCFENTF
+375 ALGADNPQYCFENTF
-390 DVERMTVDNTTRAIL
+390 DVERMTIDNTTRAIL
-405 AAQFVEDGKT
+405 AAQFVENGKK
-415 TPADLY
+415 PADLY
-421 LYDNDTTTLANAA
+421 LYDNDTTTLANTA

-441 AAINAMAVVKAR
+441 AAINAMEVVKAR
-453 GKATDLTFEEVNAHL
+453 GTATTLTFEEVNAHL
-468 KRVKSF
+468 WRVKSF

-490 LKVFNPV
+490 LKVFNTV

-591 ISVKVNIQPWVKKG
+591 ISVIVNIQPWVKKG

>member
-1 MLSAESLFLQ
+1 
-11 PNSPMSRKYLTLL
+11 MSRKYLTLL

-38 DGLNRSSW
+38 DGLNRSLW

-75 LTEGEKKEYA
+75 LTDGEKKEYA

-113 FTTDGGTSQVTVSSR
+113 FTTDGSTSQVTVSSR

-164 DIQHTALTVK
+164 DVQHTALTVK
-174 TKDGTVTLSRQT
+174 TKDGTVTLSRQA

-219 GTNTVQTLSR
+219 GTNTVQTLSL
-229 IAPDRIKLTPE
+229 IAPGRIKLTPE

-258 VSLVDGRDKA
+258 VSLVDGRVASKC
-268 KRQYSVTNDAGHTT
+268 QYSVTNDAGTKT
-282 TYKVELK
+282 TYNVTLK
-289 NWVLDNTNRS
+289 SWVLDNTNRS

-316 LKNVKA
+316 LKNVTA
-322 AATRFIGAMPVA
+322 DATRFVGSTPVA

-355 NVHPA
+355 NVHPT
-360 DMSRLGDGNEAAVNG
+360 DINRLSDGNEAAVNG

-405 AAQFVEDGKT
+405 AAQFVEDGKAA
-415 TPADLY
+415 ADLY
-421 LYDNDTTTLANAA
+421 LYDNDTTTLANVA

-441 AAINAMAVVKAR
+441 DAINAMEVVKAR
-453 GKATDLTFEEVNAHL
+453 GTATDLIFEEVNAHL
-468 KRVKSF
+468 RRVKSF
-474 TIGSV
+474 TIDGD

-490 LKVFNPV
+490 LKVFNTV

-507 KDGMVYYQIRVKH
+507 KEGMVYYQIRVKH

>member
-1 MLSAESLFLQ
+1 
-11 PNSPMSRKYLTLL
+11 MSHKYLTLL

-33 DTADT
+33 DT
-38 DGLNRSSW
+38 DGLNGSSW

-75 LTEGEKKEYA
+75 LTDGEKKEYA
-85 VNDATLILFAGNNEE
+85 VNDATLVLFAGNNEE

-113 FTTDGGTSQVTVSSR
+113 FTTNGSTSQVTVSSR

-135 VENGNVYA
+135 VEHGNVYA

-164 DIQHTALTVK
+164 DIQHTALTVR

-197 TDATDTRRGF
+197 TDATDTRHGF

-229 IAPDRIKLTPE
+229 IAPERIKLTLE

-248 EVYVERVMAK
+248 EVFVERVMAK
-258 VSLVDGRDKA
+258 VSLVDGRVKA
-268 KRQYSVTNDAGHTT
+268 KRQYSVTNDAGKK
-282 TYKVELK
+282 TYNVTLK

-322 AATRFIGAMPVA
+322 DATRFIGATTVA
-334 TTGDYKT
+334 TTGDYRT
-341 FVRTHWAKDVNYDK
+341 FVRTHWAKDVNYYDK
-355 NVHPA
+355 NVYPA
-360 DMSRLGDGNEAAVNG
+360 DMNRLGDGNEAAVNG
-375 ALGSDNPQYCFENTF
+375 ALGADNPQYCFENTF
-390 DVERMTVDNTTRAIL
+390 DVERMTIDNTTRAIL
-405 AAQFVEDGKT
+405 AAQFVEQGKAA
-415 TPADLY
+415 ADLY

-434 NMKADIT
+434 NMKDDIT

-453 GKATDLTFEEVNAHL
+453 GTATDVTFETVNDHL
-468 KRVKSF
+468 RRVKSF
-474 TIGSV
+474 TIGGV
-479 SYTADATDAAV
+479 SYAANATDAAV
-490 LKVFNPV
+490 LKVFNTV
-497 YSNIGDINIY
+497 YSNISDINIY
-507 KDGMVYYQIRVKH
+507 KNGMAYYQIRVKH

>member
-1 MLSAESLFLQ
+1 
-11 PNSPMSRKYLTLL
+11 MSHKYLTFL

-33 DTADT
+33 DT
-38 DGLNRSSW
+38 DGLNNGPSW

-75 LTEGEKKEYA
+75 LTDGEKKEYA
-85 VNDATLILFAGNNEE
+85 VNDATLVLFAGNNEE

-113 FTTDGGTSQVTVSSR
+113 FSTDGSSSQVTVSSR

-135 VENGNVYA
+135 VEHGNVYA
-143 YVILNGIG
+143 YVILNGICT
-151 AGVVDTEDGAATD
+151 GVVDTEDGAATD

-186 PVTFRKFLQYV
+186 PVTFRKFQQYV
-197 TDATDTRRGF
+197 IDATDTRHGF

-219 GTNTVQTLSR
+219 GTHTVQTLSL

-240 EAEGEAAT
+240 EAREAAT

-258 VSLVDGRDKA
+258 VSLVDGREA
-268 KRQYSVTNDAGHTT
+268 TKRQYSVTNDAGLTT
-282 TYKVELK
+282 TYNVELK

-322 AATRFIGAMPVA
+322 DATPRFIGATTVA
-334 TTGDYKT
+334 TTGDYRT

-355 NVHPA
+355 YPA

-375 ALGSDNPQYCFENTF
+375 ALGTDNPQYCFENTF
-390 DVERMTVDNTTRAIL
+390 DVEHMTIDNTTRAIL
-405 AAQFVEDGKT
+405 AAQFVEEGKA
-415 TPADLY
+415 PADLY
-421 LYDNDTTTLANAA
+421 LYDNDTTTLANVA
-434 NMKADIT
+434 NMTADIT
-441 AAINAMAVVKAR
+441 AAINAMTVVKAR
-453 GKATDLTFEEVNAHL
+453 GTATDVTFEAVNAHL

-474 TIGSV
+474 TIGGV
-479 SYTADATDAAV
+479 SYAANATDAAV
-490 LKVFNPV
+490 LKVFNTV

-591 ISVKVNIQPWVKKG
+591 ISVIVNIQPWVKKG

>member
-1 MLSAESLFLQ
+1 
-11 PNSPMSRKYLTLL
+11 MSRKYLTLL

-33 DTADT
+33 DNADT
-38 DGLNRSSW
+38 DGLNKSLW

-70 SSDGT
+70 TSSDGT

-85 VNDATLILFAGNNEE
+85 VNDATLVLFAGNNEE

-105 GAYMVPAR
+105 GAYIVPAR

-151 AGVVDTEDGAATD
+151 TGVVDTEDGAATD
-164 DIQHTALTVK
+164 DVQHTALTVK

-186 PVTFRKFLQYV
+186 PVTFRKFQQYV
-197 TDATDTRRGF
+197 TDATDTRHGF

-219 GTNTVQTLSR
+219 GTNTVQTLSL
-229 IAPDRIKLTPE
+229 IDPNRIKLTPE
-240 EAEGEAAT
+240 EAECDAAT

-258 VSLVDGRDKA
+258 VSLVDGREA
-268 KRQYSVTNDAGHTT
+268 TKRQYSVTNDAGRTT
-282 TYKVELK
+282 TYNVELK

-316 LKNVKA
+316 LQNVKA
-322 AATRFIGAMPVA
+322 AATRFIGATPVA
-334 TTGDYKT
+334 TTGDYQK
-341 FVRTHWAKDVNYDK
+341 FVRTHWAKDVNYDN
-355 NVHPA
+355 NVHST
-360 DMSRLGDGNEAAVNG
+360 DINRLSDGNEAAVNG
-375 ALGSDNPQYCFENTF
+375 ALGANNPQYCFENTF
-390 DVERMTVDNTTRAIL
+390 DVERMTIDNTTRAIL
-405 AAQFVEDGKT
+405 AAQFVEEGKA
-415 TPADLY
+415 PADLY

-434 NMKADIT
+434 TMTDDIM
-441 AAINAMAVVKAR
+441 AAINAMEVVKAR
-453 GKATDLTFEEVNAHL
+453 GKATDLIFEEVNAHL
-468 KRVKSF
+468 RRVKSF
-474 TIGSV
+474 TIGGV
-479 SYTADATDAAV
+479 SYTADATDATV
-490 LKVFNPV
+490 LKVFNTV

-507 KDGMVYYQIRVKH
+507 KNGMVYYQIRVKH

-591 ISVKVNIQPWVKKG
+591 ISVIVNIQPWVKKG

>member
-1 MLSAESLFLQ
+1 
-11 PNSPMSRKYLTLL
+11 MSHKYLTLL

-38 DGLNRSSW
+38 DGLSGSLW

-75 LTEGEKKEYA
+75 LTDGEKKEYA
-85 VNDATLILFAGNNEE
+85 VNDATLVLFAGNNEE

-164 DIQHTALTVK
+164 DVQHTALTVR
-174 TKDGTVTLSRQT
+174 TKDGTVTLSRQA

-212 PLYNTAA
+212 PLYNNAA
-219 GTNTVQTLSR
+219 GTNTVQTLSL
-229 IAPDRIKLTPE
+229 IAPNRIKLTPE

-282 TYKVELK
+282 TYNVELK

-322 AATRFIGAMPVA
+322 DAMRFIGATPVA
-334 TTGDYKT
+334 TSGDYQK
-341 FVRTHWAKDVNYDK
+341 FVRTHWAKDVNYDM

-360 DMSRLGDGNEAAVNG
+360 DINRLSDGNEAAVNG
-375 ALGSDNPQYCFENTF
+375 TLGSDNPQYCFENTF
-390 DVERMTVDNTTRAIL
+390 DVERMTADNTTRAIL
-405 AAQFVEDGKT
+405 AAQFVEEGKAA
-415 TPADLY
+415 ADLY
-421 LYDNDTTTLANAA
+421 LYDNDTTTLANVA
-434 NMKADIT
+434 NMKADIM
-441 AAINAMAVVKAR
+441 AAINAMAVVKAL
-453 GKATDLTFEEVNAHL
+453 GTATDLTFEEVNAHL
-468 KRVKSF
+468 RRVKSF
-474 TIGSV
+474 TIDGD
-479 SYTADATDAAV
+479 SYAADATDAAV
-490 LKVFNPV
+490 LKVFNTV

-567 TVNRLGYPAIPPLTD
+567 TVNRLGYPAIPPLSD

-591 ISVKVNIQPWVKKG
+591 ISVIVNIQPWVKKG